1 MRWREVIIL
10 DSSQGSRTGK
20 GLRHVL
26 DPHWILTLG
35 WACSGQEPQ
44 RLTAGCDG
52 RACPAERM
60 ISGVSW
66 DPHSKTPPGTAQVL
80 AKLRIT
86 VRIRCTDE
94 CGVLIIRHSAE
105 VNPPGS
111 RASGENGTSLFSV
124 LSPYEHGGSPT
135 QLILP
140 DLEGKPSSRDQ
151 KESPMHPSQ
160 QSS

>member
-1 MRWREVIIL
+1 
-10 DSSQGSRTGK
+10 
-20 GLRHVL
+20 
-26 DPHWILTLG
+26 
-35 WACSGQEPQ
+35 
-44 RLTAGCDG
+44 
-52 RACPAERM
+52 M

-66 DPHSKTPPGTAQVL
+66 DPHSKTLPGTVQVL